1 MVQKISNNYSVDEIE
16 DSIKKTLQRE
26 ISGEVK
32 FDEITREIYSTDASI
47 YRIIPLCVAI
57 PKNTNDVKTIV
68 QIADENN
75 IAILPRGGGSSLSG
89 QTVNRAIVIDFSK
102 YLNSVIDFDKNNK
115 KIIPQPGITIDTLNN
130 YLKPMNLLFTPD
142 PSTTN
147 RATVGGVIGNNSCGA
162 HSVIYG
168 KTIDH
173 VNSLETILSNGNN
186 HKFEKLSFNSFENL
200 LNKDSLESNIYCN
213 SLNLFKE

>member
-1 MVQKISNNYSVDEIE
+1 MNWTVGFATFIISLIV
-16 DSIKKTLQRE
+16 LLCW
-26 ISGEVK
+26 
-32 FDEITREIYSTDASI
+32 
-47 YRIIPLCVAI
+47 IPLKQTPGIGTVLNAL
-57 PKNTNDVKTIV
+57 IV
-68 QIADENN
+68 
-75 IAILPRGGGSSLSG
+75 
-89 QTVNRAIVIDFSK
+89 AIVIDFSK

-115 KIIPQPGITIDTLNN
+115 KIITQPGITIDTLNN

-186 HKFEKLSFNSFENL
+186 HKFEKLSFNSFESL
-200 LNKDSLESNIYCN
+200 LNKGSLESNIYSN
-213 SLNLFKE
+213 SLNLFKEYTDLVNQQSKELALISVTYY

>member
-102 YLNSVIDFDKNNK
+102 YLN
-115 KIIPQPGITIDTLNN
+115 L
-130 YLKPMNLLFTPD
+130 
-142 PSTTN
+142 
-147 RATVGGVIGNNSCGA
+147 
-162 HSVIYG
+162 
-168 KTIDH
+168 
-173 VNSLETILSNGNN
+173 
-186 HKFEKLSFNSFENL
+186 
-200 LNKDSLESNIYCN
+200 
-213 SLNLFKE
+213 

>member
-1 MVQKISNNYSVDEIE
+1 MVQKISNSNHVDGIEESV
-16 DSIKKTLQRE
+16 KKTLQKE
-26 ISGEVK
+26 ISGEVR

-47 YRIIPLCVAI
+47 YRILPLCVTF

-75 IAILPRGGGSSLSG
+75 IPILPRGGGSSLSG

-102 YLNSVIDFDKNNK
+102 YLNTIIDFDKQNK
-115 KIIPQPGITIDTLNN
+115 KVVVQPGISIDILNN

-173 VNSLETILSNGNN
+173 VSSLKTILSNGVA
-186 HKFEKLSFNSFENL
+186 HKFEKLSFNEYESL
-200 LNKDSLESNIYCN
+200 LNKDSFQTL
-213 SLNLFKE
+213 